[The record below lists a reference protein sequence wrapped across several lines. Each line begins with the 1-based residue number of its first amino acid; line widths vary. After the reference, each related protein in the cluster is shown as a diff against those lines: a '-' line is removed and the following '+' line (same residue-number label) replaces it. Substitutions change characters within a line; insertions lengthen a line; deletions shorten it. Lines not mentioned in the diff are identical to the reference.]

1 MSYYNQWND
10 QDDWNKEKSEYYEME
25 RQLKEEEYFDGCWD
39 LHEGLRDH
47 IYDNCI
53 PILQNCRFEH
63 FYQLCQHGGK
73 YIVDL
78 ENKEKRAEQKRLNY
92 FENIN
97 KPIEPMSPKWVVLGG
112 KKNKTNKANKANKAN
127 KTNKTNKSSK
137 KIEKIKN
144 PMQKYNWTKHNEKK

>member
-1 MSYYNQWND
+1 
-10 QDDWNKEKSEYYEME
+10 ME
-25 RQLKEEEYFDGCWD
+25 RQLKEEEYFDECWD
-39 LHEGLRDH
+39 LHEGLRNH

-53 PILQNCRFEH
+53 PILQNYRFEH
-63 FYQLCQHGGK
+63 FYQLCQHGEK

-97 KPIEPMSPKWVVLGG
+97 KPIEPRSPKWVVLGG
-112 KKNKTNKANKANKAN
+112 KKNKKNKK
-127 KTNKTNKSSK
+127 NKTNKSSK

-144 PMQKYNWTKHNEKK
+144 PMQKYNWTKHNQKK

>member
-1 MSYYNQWND
+1 MSYYNEWDD
-10 QDDWNKEKSEYYEME
+10 QDDRNEYYEME

-39 LHEGLRDH
+39 LHTGLMDH

-78 ENKEKRAEQKRLNY
+78 ENKEKRAQQKRLDY
-92 FENIN
+92 FKNIN
-97 KPIEPMSPKWVVLGG
+97 KPLKPMSPKWVVLGG
-112 KKNKTNKANKANKAN
+112 KKNKKN
-127 KTNKTNKSSK
+127 KTNKTNESPKK
-137 KIEKIKN
+137 IEKIEKIKN
-144 PMQKYNWTKHNEKK
+144 PMQKYNWTKHNKKK